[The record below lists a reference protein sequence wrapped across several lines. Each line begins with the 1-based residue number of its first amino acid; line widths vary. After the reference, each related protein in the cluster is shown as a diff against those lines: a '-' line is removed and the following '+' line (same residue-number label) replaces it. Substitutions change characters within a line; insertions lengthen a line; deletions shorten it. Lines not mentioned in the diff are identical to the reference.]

1 MSYKLLKKETTT
13 SFDKNGVDFIGYEK
27 ISDDISIVIE
37 EVKRGHFEEFVH
49 DKSTFTY
56 LFLEGEGIFYL
67 NDEEVKVKAGD
78 VLSINPGTRIYFF
91 GNLKQVLITTPAFN
105 PKYERHI
112 RNIEEKLSPYYKKE
126 D

>member
-56 LFLEGEGIFYL
+56 LFL
-67 NDEEVKVKAGD
+67 K
-78 VLSINPGTRIYFF
+78 
-91 GNLKQVLITTPAFN
+91 
-105 PKYERHI
+105 ER
-112 RNIEEKLSPYYKKE
+112 ESST
-126 D
+126 